1 MRSLRLIQFDE
12 SNANLILSWR
22 NSERVRSNMLDDSII
37 TIDEHNKFV
46 QVLKSD
52 ETKSYFIVELDE
64 HPVGA
69 IYFNGIGSD
78 SITWGCYIGVDRIV
92 PGLFILLIII
102 AIKFAFGH
110 IKTQTLHSDVAA
122 HNANPIK
129 VNQFLGIPVTGKIN
143 KKTTNGN
150 EIEFHQYVVDRKSVD
165 HIMEKASKLLTSP
178 MKKLVN
184 ELNIGQ

>member
-12 SNANLILSWR
+12 SNANLILNWR

-37 TIDEHNKFV
+37 TIEGHNKFLEF
-46 QVLKSD
+46 LKND
-52 ETKSYFIVELDE
+52 ETKSYFVVELDE
-64 HPVGA
+64 RPVGT
-69 IYFNGIGSD
+69 IYFTGIGSD

-102 AIKFAFGH
+102 AIKFSFGH
-110 IKTQTLHSDVAA
+110 IETQTLHSEVAA

-129 VNQFLGIPVTGKIN
+129 VNQFLGIPVTGKVN
-143 KKTTNGN
+143 KKTKSDN

-165 HIMEKASKLLTSP
+165 YIVEKALKLLTSP

-184 ELNIGQ
+184 DLNIG